1 MVKPMIPE
9 SAIWQALDEVMDPE
23 LPAVSLVEM
32 GIVREVN
39 IDEAGVVRV
48 TITPTFA
55 GCPALHMM
63 RDAISSRLAAL
74 GIAQVAV
81 DITYQP
87 PWSTNFIKDSAKTK
101 LKAYGIAPAPIHSG
115 DFELAL
121 TEAVHCP
128 YCDSINTVLKNNF
141 GPTPCRMIYYCNTCQ
156 QPFARFKPL

>member
-1 MVKPMIPE
+1 MVKPMIQE
-9 SAIWQALDEVMDPE
+9 STIWDALDEVMDPE

-32 GIVREVN
+32 GIIRAVN
-39 IDEAGVVRV
+39 IDEVGAVRI

-63 RDAISSRLAAL
+63 KDAISIRLAAF
-74 GIAQVAV
+74 GIERIAV

-87 PWSTNFIKDSAKTK
+87 PWSTNFIKDSAKAK
-101 LKAYGIAPAPIHSG
+101 LKAYGIAPAPQHSG

-121 TEAVHCP
+121 SEAVHCP
-128 YCDSINTVLKNNF
+128 YCDSINTALKNSF
-141 GPTPCRMIYYCNTCQ
+141 GPTPCRMIYYCNACQ